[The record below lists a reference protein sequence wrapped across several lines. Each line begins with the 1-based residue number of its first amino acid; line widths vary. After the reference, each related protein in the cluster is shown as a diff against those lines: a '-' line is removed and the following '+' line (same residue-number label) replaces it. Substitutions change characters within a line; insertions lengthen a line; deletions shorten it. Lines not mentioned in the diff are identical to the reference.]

1 MCSLFFITPLCL
13 VPAHS
18 DGNVYITDS
27 ILLQESK
34 RVRDEETM
42 LFFFPEHAEAAVV
55 SPLTWQATLW
65 EELSRGAVVFFSYLL
80 SFQTDK

>member
-1 MCSLFFITPLCL
+1 MKRSFNKHLTEIDSQTSFSSSPTNDLRVLSFFITPPCL

-34 RVRDEETM
+34 RVRDEETSRICFQNI
-42 LFFFPEHAEAAVV
+42 LR
-55 SPLTWQATLW
+55 WQL
-65 EELSRGAVVFFSYLL
+65 
-80 SFQTDK
+80 